1 MVRPFNGLNGR
12 PHARRPKAPRKG
24 QINMKIRAVAA
35 AALLATTALTPLASH
50 AAESSDLAREIQ
62 MLKDQLGAMQ
72 KQLEALQAREAES
85 RDTLAKEVEARETAE
100 RAARDQNLAAGGR
113 NVIEGGAVRMI
124 PPANPKVTQS
134 GTNRFAMSSA
144 DGAWTIAP
152 TGRVHFDM
160 GVYLNQEP
168 EGTTGPGTLAG
179 GKFTNGVNARRA
191 RLGVTGRAMTDFT
204 YSIILDAGGAQDATA
219 SINEARISYTGMRN
233 TIFEIGY
240 GSQYFP
246 LDDSTSS
253 NDIMFL
259 ERSSPVSI
267 ASSFNGGDP
276 RFSAGVRRWESNWF
290 AAAYL
295 TSSTPN
301 VQHALTTRGFGA
313 YERIGYNPI
322 QTDLTSVHIGA
333 TAAQIFEVP
342 NSGLNTPASFTL
354 SDRPEVRIDPTNL
367 LNTGALGTAANQ
379 VTGVQVYGV
388 EAASAFGSFFIQ
400 GEYLWDVVKR
410 QLGPA
415 AKVGGGYVQ
424 ASYTI
429 GGRRTY
435 VPASGAYSSVNPIS
449 PFSPKNEGWGA
460 FEFAA
465 RVSYMDLVDNYSSR
479 ILAADQP
486 FMVNGGRQTN
496 YTLGFNWFWNS
507 NMLWKFNF
515 IHTDFDKENPITA
528 ASALPIPLGLSLD
541 TFAARF
547 QFMF

>member
-1 MVRPFNGLNGR
+1 
-12 PHARRPKAPRKG
+12 
-24 QINMKIRAVAA
+24 MKIQYIAA
-35 AALLATTALTPLASH
+35 AALLASTALTPVTAS
-50 AAESSDLAREIQ
+50 AAQTTSDLAREIQ
-62 MLKDQLGAMQ
+62 TLKDQLGTLQ
-72 KQLEALQAREAES
+72 KQLETLQTRETEGRAALAKETEAREA
-85 RDTLAKEVEARETAE
+85 AE

-113 NVIEGGAVRMI
+113 NVIEGGVVKMV

-160 GVYLNQEP
+160 GVYLNQKA
-168 EGTTGPGTLAG
+168 EGTTGPGTVAG

-191 RLGVTGRAMTDFT
+191 RLGITGRAMSDFT
-204 YSIILDAGGAQDATA
+204 YALILDAGGAQDATA
-219 SINEARISYTGMRN
+219 SVNEARISYTGMRN
-233 TIFEIGY
+233 TVFEIGY

-246 LDDSTSS
+246 LDDANSS

-259 ERSSPVSI
+259 ERASPVTI
-267 ASSFNGGDP
+267 ASSFNAGDP

-313 YERIGYNPI
+313 YERFSYNPI
-322 QTDLTSVHIGA
+322 QTDLTSVHIGVSS
-333 TAAQIFEVP
+333 AQIFEVQ
-342 NSGLNTPASFTL
+342 NTGANTPSSVTL

-379 VTGVQVYGV
+379 VTSIQVYGV
-388 EAASAFGSFFIQ
+388 ETAAAFGSFFAQ
-400 GEYLWDVVKR
+400 AEYLRDVVKR
-410 QLGPA
+410 QQGPA
-415 AKVGGGYVQ
+415 VKVGGGYVQ
-424 ASYTI
+424 ASYTL

-435 VPASGAYSSVNPIS
+435 VPASGAYSGVNPIT
-449 PFSPKNEGWGA
+449 PFSPKTGGWGA

-465 RVSYMDLVDNYSSR
+465 RVSYTDLVDNYTSSR
-479 ILAADQP
+479 LAADQP
-486 FMVNGGRQTN
+486 FMVNGGRQTS
-496 YTLGFNWFWNS
+496 YTAGLNWFWNS
-507 NMLWKFNF
+507 NMLWKFNY
-515 IHTDFDKENPITA
+515 IHTEFDKANPITA
-528 ASALPIPLGLSLD
+528 TSALPIPLGLSLD